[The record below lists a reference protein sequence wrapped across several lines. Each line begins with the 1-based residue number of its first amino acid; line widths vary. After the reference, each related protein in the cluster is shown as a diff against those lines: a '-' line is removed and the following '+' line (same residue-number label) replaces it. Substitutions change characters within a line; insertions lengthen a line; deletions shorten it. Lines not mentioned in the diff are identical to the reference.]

1 MSPHALLYQELQ
13 KSWGLCSSNLSHDL
27 FILPLQTSSL
37 LPDLDHMSI
46 RLSSTR
52 TSDSQMLWMICFSTH
67 LGTFKLS
74 INITVASPLPVTF
87 VETMLIWL
95 LPMFTMSRK
104 PWYPNQPHQVM
115 ELRTHYLDHPRAE
128 ESSEEQESI
137 VCVRGQQK
145 RQRPVC
151 LLPAESP
158 PLLHLPQSIVPSMMN
173 GILSTKLQNVVGPD
187 AQVMTDLHSAR
198 NCPLSLCNTVWLEW
212 YSLSKLKTTKG
223 INTVLCQTKLMW
235 RKCMVSIE
243 GPCTM
248 VFPQSFEKRDSFI
261 PYCQVAKQG
270 QVDCTIKVS
279 WNWV

>member
-1 MSPHALLYQELQ
+1 
-13 KSWGLCSSNLSHDL
+13 
-27 FILPLQTSSL
+27 
-37 LPDLDHMSI
+37 
-46 RLSSTR
+46 
-52 TSDSQMLWMICFSTH
+52 MICFSTH

-74 INITVASPLPVTF
+74 INIPGSGFTPSCDICRNDANCFCPCSPSP
-87 VETMLIWL
+87 ENHGI
-95 LPMFTMSRK
+95 K
-104 PWYPNQPHQVM
+104 QPHQVM
-115 ELRTHYLDHPRAE
+115 ELRTHYLDHSRAE

-158 PLLHLPQSIVPSMMN
+158 PLVHLPQSIVPSMMN
-173 GILSTKLQNVVGPD
+173 GILSTKLQNVIGPD

-198 NCPLSLCNTVWLEW
+198 NSPLSLCNTVWLEW
-212 YSLSKLKTTKG
+212 YSLSKLTTRKG

-235 RKCMVSIE
+235 MNCMVSIE
-243 GPCTM
+243 CPCTM
-248 VFPQSFEKRDSFI
+248 VFPHSLEKRDSFI

-270 QVDCTIKVS
+270 EVDCTIKVS

>member
-1 MSPHALLYQELQ
+1 
-13 KSWGLCSSNLSHDL
+13 
-27 FILPLQTSSL
+27 
-37 LPDLDHMSI
+37 
-46 RLSSTR
+46 
-52 TSDSQMLWMICFSTH
+52 
-67 LGTFKLS
+67 
-74 INITVASPLPVTF
+74 
-87 VETMLIWL
+87 
-95 LPMFTMSRK
+95 
-104 PWYPNQPHQVM
+104 VM
-115 ELRTHYLDHPRAE
+115 KLRTHYLDHSRAE

-137 VCVRGQQK
+137 VYVRGQQK

-173 GILSTKLQNVVGPD
+173 GILSTKLQNVIGHD

-212 YSLSKLKTTKG
+212 YSLSKLTTTEG
-223 INTVLCQTKLMW
+223 INTVLCQTKC
-235 RKCMVSIE
+235 CMVSIE

-248 VFPQSFEKRDSFI
+248 VFPHSLEKRDSCI